1 MKNSIM
7 LYKFLGLSALIAAI
21 AIACNPYQKWNS
33 LEFYSVEKSDAYSL
47 PVSQDTDKDFS
58 ALHETNMREMDVK
71 VDMQFVK
78 SANIANDIICQHINS
93 QILDLLLKQ
102 PSSTSI
108 EEAIENFIADEKK
121 DFASDPMTMTYYD
134 HITSYGEYGMN
145 GIINYWHTQE
155 VFTGGAHPS
164 TTTTILRFA
173 TETGQFV
180 SFDQVFPLT
189 SNKRLKE
196 VLLGKLMQLNN
207 VSTLDELNA
216 LGYLEMMDMFASKN
230 FSLEADSVIFYYNE
244 YDIAPYAFGPCQLAI
259 SYDELQDIINP
270 AFVN

>member
-134 HITSYGEYGMN
+134 HITSHGEYGMN

-230 FSLEADSVIFYYNE
+230 F
-244 YDIAPYAFGPCQLAI
+244 
-259 SYDELQDIINP
+259 
-270 AFVN
+270 